1 MSRNLAN
8 SAFYDEGL
16 IDHRNERP
24 LAVAF
29 ATILVVW
36 TVAFGL
42 VSASGQLNAQPRSFA
57 DGCAAAI
64 STMVK

>member
-8 SAFYDEGL
+8 SEFYDQGL

-24 LAVAF
+24 LAVAC

-36 TVAFGL
+36 TLAFGL
-42 VSASGQLNAQPRSFA
+42 VSASGRLNAQPRSFA
-57 DGCAAAI
+57 DGCTAAI
-64 STMVK
+64 STMAK

>member
-8 SAFYDEGL
+8 TGFYDEGL

-24 LAVAF
+24 LAVAL

-36 TVAFGL
+36 ALAFGL
-42 VSASGQLNAQPRSFA
+42 VSASGHLNAHPRSFA
-57 DGCAAAI
+57 DRCAAAI

>member
-8 SAFYDEGL
+8 TGFYDEGL

-36 TVAFGL
+36 ALAFAVAS
-42 VSASGQLNAQPRSFA
+42 VSGQLHAHPRSFA
-57 DGCAAAI
+57 DGCAAVI

>member
-8 SAFYDEGL
+8 SDFYDEGL

-29 ATILVVW
+29 ATILLVW
-36 TVAFGL
+36 TLAFGL
-42 VSASGQLNAQPRSFA
+42 VSASSELNAKPRNFA

>member
-8 SAFYDEGL
+8 SGFYDESL

-29 ATILVVW
+29 ATILIVW
-36 TVAFGL
+36 ALAFGL
-42 VSASGQLNAQPRSFA
+42 VSFSSDLHAQSRHLA
-57 DGCAAAI
+57 DGCGQMF

>member
-8 SAFYDEGL
+8 SDFYDEGL

-29 ATILVVW
+29 ATILIVW
-36 TVAFGL
+36 ALAFGL
-42 VSASGQLNAQPRSFA
+42 VSVSGRHHAQARSFA
-57 DGCAAAI
+57 DGCGAAI
-64 STMVK
+64 STMVR

>member
-8 SAFYDEGL
+8 TGFYDKGL

-29 ATILVVW
+29 ATIVVVW
-36 TVAFGL
+36 ALAFGM
-42 VSASGQLNAQPRSFA
+42 VSASGQLNTQSRSFA